1 MARSKRINTM
11 ERRASRRVLTSEVV
25 PQEIATL
32 ASGQDVKL
40 INISESGS
48 ILIYSNVL
56 LSPGSCVRL
65 RMKIPGSLLNLDGRI
80 QRCKVIGLKQEK
92 IKYETAIIIDGGL
105 PQALAQRM
113 QFMDEECLPLEMTSL
128 PEINPVFMQL
138 PDTAELWV
146 LNAQEA

>member
-11 ERRASRRVLTSEVV
+11 ERRASRRVLASNVI
-25 PQEIATL
+25 PQEITRL
-32 ASGQDVKL
+32 ASGQDVEL

-48 ILIYSNVL
+48 ILIYSDVVL
-56 LSPGSCVRL
+56 LPGSSVRL

-80 QRCKVIGLKQEK
+80 QRCRVTGLKQEK
-92 IKYETAIIIDGGL
+92 IKYEAAIIIDGGL
-105 PQALAQRM
+105 PQALAQRI
-113 QFMDEECLPLEMTSL
+113 QFLDEEYLPSEVPSL
-128 PEINPVFMQL
+128 PEINPVFMPL